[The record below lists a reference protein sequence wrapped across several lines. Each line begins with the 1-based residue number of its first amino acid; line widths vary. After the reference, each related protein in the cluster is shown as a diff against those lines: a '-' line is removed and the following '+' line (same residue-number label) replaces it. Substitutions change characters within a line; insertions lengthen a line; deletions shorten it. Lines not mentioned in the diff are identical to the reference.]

1 MSKNALK
8 FEIVWKSLNIE
19 TQSGY
24 FLISIIYS
32 GQSLDSKTNLSLAK
46 FNVPS
51 QWQGAQNQQVLRPLP
66 PRLDNKFS
74 QNLTIF
80 GIWGLI
86 TIDYGY

>member
-8 FEIVWKSLNIE
+8 FEFVWKNLNIE
-19 TQSGY
+19 TQIDY

-32 GQSLDSKTNLSLAK
+32 GQSLDYRTSLTLAK

-51 QWQGAQNQQVLRPLP
+51 EWQRAQSQRFLRPLP

-80 GIWGLI
+80 GI
-86 TIDYGY
+86 